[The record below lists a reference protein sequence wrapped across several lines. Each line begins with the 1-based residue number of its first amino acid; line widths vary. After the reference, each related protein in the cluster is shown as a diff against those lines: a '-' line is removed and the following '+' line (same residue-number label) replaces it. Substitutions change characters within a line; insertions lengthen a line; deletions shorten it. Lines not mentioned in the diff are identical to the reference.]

1 MKSQKTLT
9 ADERI
14 QRVIISLLRTDPLYA
29 DYLLRWPRKIVPRG
43 TIGVDGR
50 SMIYN
55 PEWINQQADNHLR
68 FILKHEVMHVI
79 LKHTLREKGYEAAE
93 MMKSDR
99 LTPAELRAMLNTAG
113 DLEINSLLTSGSDA
127 RDMPEHGMLP
137 GRPGYEDHPA
147 RECMEGHFDILR
159 AKHQP
164 PQPPPEPP
172 TGPDG
177 QDEGE
182 GEPESDPEGDEQQ
195 DIPRDA
201 DSGPQNAPRTP
212 GEGEGDETPP
222 PGDGQPTD
230 DPSGKGQSPG
240 DGDAEVLTGD
250 GFGGCG
256 EFMPDP
262 EAATPAE
269 AEAAGRDYDQQF
281 IGAVLAAQG
290 QGKCPGW
297 AKERADQITAPAKVP
312 WQVLLRRWAR
322 KTVRGGESSYSR
334 PSRRTAHRTDIVLP
348 SKRTQSIRRALF
360 IVDTSGSMGTAE
372 VNAAVPEMLKIMQTW
387 KRAELV
393 SIQCDTQVSD
403 VQVYKPGTG
412 FRELQ
417 AFARSPSWGGR
428 GGTDMSPAFALAKKY
443 RPEVIICLTDG
454 YFSWPDQSEAHGIP
468 TLWLMTNSHMVP
480 PWGQRIVMEAGT

>member
-1 MKSQKTLT
+1 
-9 ADERI
+9 
-14 QRVIISLLRTDPLYA
+14 
-29 DYLLRWPRKIVPRG
+29 
-43 TIGVDGR
+43 
-50 SMIYN
+50 
-55 PEWINQQADNHLR
+55 
-68 FILKHEVMHVI
+68 
-79 LKHTLREKGYEAAE
+79 
-93 MMKSDR
+93 
-99 LTPAELRAMLNTAG
+99 
-113 DLEINSLLTSGSDA
+113 
-127 RDMPEHGMLP
+127 
-137 GRPGYEDHPA
+137 
-147 RECMEGHFDILR
+147 
-159 AKHQP
+159 
-164 PQPPPEPP
+164 
-172 TGPDG
+172 
-177 QDEGE
+177 
-182 GEPESDPEGDEQQ
+182 
-195 DIPRDA
+195 
-201 DSGPQNAPRTP
+201 
-212 GEGEGDETPP
+212 
-222 PGDGQPTD
+222 
-230 DPSGKGQSPG
+230 
-240 DGDAEVLTGD
+240 
-250 GFGGCG
+250 
-256 EFMPDP
+256 MPDP

-348 SKRTQSIRRALF
+348 SHRTQSIKRCLF

-393 SIQCDTQVSD
+393 MAQCDTQVADES
-403 VQVYKPGTG
+403 VFKPGTG

-417 AFARSPSWGGR
+417 AFARSPAWSGR

-454 YFSWPDQSEAHGIP
+454 YFTWPDQAEAHGIP

-480 PWGQRIVMEAGT
+480 PWGQRIVMEEGT

>member
-29 DYLLRWPRKIVPRG
+29 DYLLRWPRKTISRG
-43 TIGVDGR
+43 TIAVDGR

-55 PEWINQQADNHLR
+55 PEWVNRQADNHLR

-93 MMKSDR
+93 LMKSDR
-99 LTPAELRAMLNTAG
+99 LTPEELRAMMNVAG

-127 RDMPEHGMLP
+127 RDMPEHGLLP
-137 GRPGYEDHPA
+137 GREGYEDHPE
-147 RECMEGHFDILR
+147 RECMEVHFDILR

-164 PQPPPEPP
+164 PQPPPEEPE
-172 TGPDG
+172 TPDG
-177 QDEGE
+177 QD
-182 GEPESDPEGDEQQ
+182 
-195 DIPRDA
+195 
-201 DSGPQNAPRTP
+201 
-212 GEGEGDETPP
+212 EGEGDETPP

-230 DPSGKGQSPG
+230 DPSGKGQAPG
-240 DGDAEVLTGD
+240 DGDAEGLTGD

-297 AKERADQITAPAKVP
+297 AKERADQITAPAKIP

-348 SKRTQSIRRALF
+348 SHRTQSIKRCLF

-393 SIQCDTQVSD
+393 MAQCDTQVADES
-403 VQVYKPGTG
+403 VFKPGTG

-417 AFARSPSWGGR
+417 AFARSPAWSGR

-454 YFSWPDQSEAHGIP
+454 YFTWPDQAEAHGIP

>member
-29 DYLLRWPRKIVPRG
+29 DYLLRWPRKTISRG
-43 TIGVDGR
+43 TIAVDGR

-55 PEWINQQADNHLR
+55 PEWVSQQADNHLR

-137 GRPGYEDHPA
+137 GREGYEDHPA

-159 AKHQP
+159 SKHKP
-164 PQPPPEPP
+164 PTPPPEEQE
-172 TGPDG
+172 TPDG

-182 GEPESDPEGDEQQ
+182 GEPEGDPEGDEQQ
-195 DIPRDA
+195 DTPPDA
-201 DSGPQNAPRTP
+201 DSGPQNDPRTP
-212 GEGEGDETPP
+212 GEGEGDETPS
-222 PGDGQPTD
+222 PGDGQPTG
-230 DPSGKGQSPG
+230 DPSGKGQAPG
-240 DGDAEVLTGD
+240 DGDAEGLTGD

-348 SKRTQSIRRALF
+348 SHRTQSIKRAMF
-360 IVDTSGSMGTAE
+360 ITDCSGSMDISAM
-372 VNAAVPEMLKIMQTW
+372 NAGVPETLKIMQTW

-393 SIQCDTQVSD
+393 VIQCDAAVADETT
-403 VQVYKPGTG
+403 YKPGTG

-417 AFARSPSWGGR
+417 AFARSPQWHGR
-428 GGTDMSPAFALAKKY
+428 GGTNMGPAFALIPKY
-443 RPEVIICLTDG
+443 RPDVVICLTDG
-454 YFSWPDQSEAHGIP
+454 YLTWPDQAEAHGIP
-468 TLWLMTNSHMVP
+468 TLWLMTNPNMVP